1 MSHHHAP
8 MSVQGWLGAGMA
20 CALAGTL
27 LIAAPARLAAQEPM
41 QPSEPMADSAL
52 KDPEAA
58 ALDARAADIAAQLR
72 CPVCSGQS
80 VLESNSDIA
89 QEMQEVIRE
98 RLGEGQSEGE
108 ILAYFRGSYGDWI
121 ILKPR
126 ATGIGLLVYV
136 LPAIALLGGIAWVV
150 LAVRRWS
157 AAADAARRV
166 DATGDADAP
175 PDTGGSG
182 TESDL
187 SAEDEAW
194 LRRSISG

>member
-1 MSHHHAP
+1 MSRRLAP
-8 MSVQGWLGAGMA
+8 APAWRRFGAGAA
-20 CALAGTL
+20 CALAVAL
-27 LIAAPARLAAQEPM
+27 LAGAPARLAAQEPM
-41 QPSEPMADSAL
+41 QPAEPMADSAL

-58 ALDARAADIAAQLR
+58 ALDSKAADIAAQLR

-98 RLGEGQSEGE
+98 RLGEGQSERE

-136 LPAIALLGGIAWVV
+136 LPAIALLGGITWVV

-157 AAADAARRV
+157 AASGASRRASAPE
-166 DATGDADAP
+166 DPDAP
-175 PDTGGSG
+175 PDPGGPG
-182 TESDL
+182 PESDL

-194 LRRSISG
+194 LRRSIGG